1 MIQILLFG
9 PVAELA
15 GTRKLTLDYLPG
27 MTLGDALAQ
36 FHVRHPQAAAAISFT
51 AINETQVR
59 DRQHPLADRDT
70 LAFMAGFSGG

>member
-9 PVAELA
+9 PVADLA
-15 GTRKLTLDYLPG
+15 GTRKLALGYLPG

-36 FHVRHPQAAAAISFT
+36 FETRYPQAAAAISFT

-59 DRQHPLADRDT
+59 DRQHLLADRDT
-70 LAFMAGFSGG
+70 LALMAGFSGG

>member
-15 GTRKLTLDYLPG
+15 CVRKLSLDYLPG
-27 MTLGDALAQ
+27 MTLGDALTQ
-36 FHVRHPQAAAAISFT
+36 FETRHPEAAANISFT

-59 DRQHPLADRDT
+59 DRQHPLADRDI